1 MQKQPSGSQLN
12 TIQLTAK
19 TRNHYRQLHLTD
31 LHLTK
36 NTDCKFMRVYSRTSL
51 LNTVICTRSP
61 SFITSLAHRFKNV
74 STYSVTKYKLKPQFI
89 KSLAHRFKNTFAYIV
104 TKYEVKPQ
112 FIKSLPHR
120 FKNVSAYIVTKY
132 EVKPQFIKSLPHRFK
147 NVSAYIVTKYKVK
160 PLLLHKYKTKGDRAF
175 SHFGPSV

>member
-89 KSLAHRFKNTFAYIV
+89 KSLAHRFKNTFAY
-104 TKYEVKPQ
+104 
-112 FIKSLPHR
+112 F
-120 FKNVSAYIVTKY
+120 VTKY

-160 PLLLHKYKTKGDRAF
+160 PLPLHKYKTKGDHAF
-175 SHFGPSV
+175 SHFGPSVWNSVPSHIRNAATITTFSLL

>member
-1 MQKQPSGSQLN
+1 
-12 TIQLTAK
+12 
-19 TRNHYRQLHLTD
+19 
-31 LHLTK
+31 
-36 NTDCKFMRVYSRTSL
+36 MRVYSRTSL

-132 EVKPQFIKSLPHRFK
+132 
-147 NVSAYIVTKYKVK
+147 KVK
-160 PLLLHKYKTKGDRAF
+160 PLPLHKYKTKGDHAF
-175 SHFGPSV
+175 SHFGPSVWNSVPSHIRNAATITTFSLL

>member
-61 SFITSLAHRFKNV
+61 SFITSLAHRFKN
-74 STYSVTKYKLKPQFI
+74 
-89 KSLAHRFKNTFAYIV
+89 TF
-104 TKYEVKPQ
+104 
-112 FIKSLPHR
+112 
-120 FKNVSAYIVTKY
+120 AYIVTKY

-160 PLLLHKYKTKGDRAF
+160 PLPLHKYKTKGDHAF
-175 SHFGPSV
+175 SHFGPSVWNSVPSHIRNAATITTFSLL